1 MQLRIYGKNTKVA
14 RYELRLATEIMLA
27 HLLSSRMLPH
37 ISIYIRQKPH
47 LTCVGEPSLGLLY
60 GRNRRFPPR
69 DFTIWLNTT
78 YTRRIQL
85 RTLGHELAHLK
96 QYALGECRTL
106 DNGTVKWHRFKGGIH
121 APHNNTM
128 WAGRSM
134 VTGHLHSLKVI
145 PFTDYNGTRYGVD
158 SGCLAIPTAA
168 QFSYCEDNPLNW
180 RSGFVVLTFRKGVLM
195 FPELVMVHDEP
206 GGVVQF
212 RGDLI
217 SV

>member
-37 ISIYIRQKPH
+37 ISLYIRQKPH

-106 DNGTVKWHRFKGGIH
+106 DNGTVKWH
-121 APHNNTM
+121 
-128 WAGRSM
+128 GRYMEESWSPLTPWEIEA
-134 VTGHLHSLKVI
+134 TGYEDALYYLYRASTRLSGR
-145 PFTDYNGTRYGVD
+145 PGT
-158 SGCLAIPTAA
+158 A
-168 QFSYCEDNPLNW
+168 QRHRVRRVP
-180 RSGFVVLTFRKGVLM
+180 
-195 FPELVMVHDEP
+195 
-206 GGVVQF
+206 
-212 RGDLI
+212 
-217 SV
+217 